1 MLKRFKNQLAN
12 LSGCVD
18 NNEYKLYSNKLRIK
32 LYLLAVVFLIFAIVG
47 LVFTIV
53 LIKKAIDV
61 YNDYDGLML
70 EEGETFEYVG
80 NILSPVLLFIPS
92 VLLAFVGIRLLLM
105 AIKIPKTMEEIK
117 TSDSAVK
124 QDEYLHHKKIKCRKC
139 EYPNDSHSEYC
150 EKCGTKLD

>member
-1 MLKRFKNQLAN
+1 MLKRFKNQLAH
-12 LSGCVD
+12 LSGCTD
-18 NNEYKLYSNKLRIK
+18 NNEYKQNSNKLRLK
-32 LYLLAVVFLIFAIVG
+32 LYLLAVVFLILAVVG

-70 EEGETFEYVG
+70 KEGETFEYVG

-139 EYPNDSHSEYC
+139 EHPNDSHSEYC